1 MLLEGKT
8 AVVSGVAD
16 RHSIAWHIAQRYSQ
30 EGAKVILLVLPRMM
44 DRAEKLAADLNNAS
58 TIACD
63 VMLDADIDKAAAE
76 CSAAGGTDILVHSIA
91 FASRRALDEPFITT
105 TRDEFK
111 DALDISAYS
120 LVALT
125 RAFRDQMAGK
135 DASVITMTFA
145 GSERVFPGYN
155 VMGVAKAALEASVR
169 YLAWDCGQ
177 DGIRVNAISAGPV
190 RTLSARGIKGF
201 TRMEKTAQASF
212 PLKYDEPFGADDVA
226 ESALYL
232 ASPLSSGVS
241 GQVIHVDRG
250 LSILGAAT
258 AEESSGP

>member
-16 RHSIAWHIAQRYSQ
+16 RHSIAWHIAQRYS
-30 EGAKVILLVLPRMM
+30 EDGAKVILLVLPRMM
-44 DRAEKLAADLNNAS
+44 DRAEKLAADLNGAL

-63 VMLDADIDKAAAE
+63 VMVDEDIEKSAAE
-76 CSAAGGTDILVHSIA
+76 CAKAGGTDILVHSIA
-91 FASRRALDEPFITT
+91 FASRRALDEAFITT
-105 TRDEFK
+105 SRDEFK

-125 RAFRDQMAGK
+125 RAFREQMAGK
-135 DASVITMTFA
+135 DASVMTMTFA

-169 YLAWDCGQ
+169 YLAWDCGP

-212 PLKYDEPFGADDVA
+212 PLKYQEPFGAHDVA

-232 ASPLSSGVS
+232 ASPLSKGVS
-241 GQVIHVDRG
+241 GQVIYVDRG

-258 AEESSGP
+258 ADES

>member
-16 RHSIAWHIAQRYSQ
+16 RHSIAWHIARRFND

-44 DRAEKLAADLNNAS
+44 DRADKLAADLGDAR

-63 VMLDADIDKAAAE
+63 VMSDDDIERSAQE
-76 CSAAGGTDILVHSIA
+76 CAAAGGTDILVHSVA
-91 FASRRALDEPFITT
+91 FASRRALDEAFITT

-125 RAFRDQMAGK
+125 RAFREQMRGK
-135 DASVITMTFA
+135 QASVMTMTFA
-145 GSERVFPGYN
+145 GSVRVFPGYN

-169 YLAWDCGQ
+169 YLAWDCGEE
-177 DGIRVNAISAGPV
+177 GTRVNAISAGPV

-201 TRMEKTAQASF
+201 TKMEKTAQATF
-212 PLKYDEPFGADDVA
+212 PLKYEEGFGAEEVA
-226 ESALYL
+226 ETALYL
-232 ASPLSSGVS
+232 ASPLSRGVT
-241 GQVIHVDRG
+241 GQVVYVDRG
-250 LSILGAAT
+250 LSILGGVT
-258 AEESSGP
+258 GED

>member
-16 RHSIAWHIAQRYSQ
+16 RHSIAWHIAQRFSE

-44 DRAEKLAADLNNAS
+44 DRAEKLAADLKNAK
-58 TIACD
+58 TISCD
-63 VMLDADIDKAAAE
+63 VMMDEDIARAAAE
-76 CSAAGGTDILVHSIA
+76 CASAGGTDILVHSIA
-91 FASRRALDEPFITT
+91 FASRRALDEAFITT

-125 RAFRDQMAGK
+125 RAFREQMAGK
-135 DASVITMTFA
+135 EASVMTMTFA

-177 DGIRVNAISAGPV
+177 DGTRVNAISAGPV

-201 TRMEKTAQASF
+201 TKMEKTAQATF
-212 PLKYDEPFGADDVA
+212 PLKSEEPFGADEVA

-232 ASPLSSGVS
+232 ASPLSKGVS

-250 LSILGAAT
+250 LSILGAVAGDE
-258 AEESSGP
+258 A